1 LLWLRRNEKPRRA
14 RARTGQSLKFVS
26 AASGPFQTLH
36 LNHISASIVV
46 EYHKSPDRRIP
57 PCEAGGIGATSRP
70 LSRPRCAPLHLHGA
84 GIRKPSQKLTWAP
97 GFRTSAFTSAA
108 DIESAYQMLWN
119 LLPDAECR
127 EASTPGKGEG

>member
-1 LLWLRRNEKPRRA
+1 MLGGFFLWLRRNEKPRRA

-57 PCEAGGIGATSRP
+57 PCEAGGIERDEPTSQPSPSEALYSNGRRRKKPRP
-70 LSRPRCAPLHLHGA
+70 AVA
-84 GIRKPSQKLTWAP
+84 
-97 GFRTSAFTSAA
+97 
-108 DIESAYQMLWN
+108 
-119 LLPDAECR
+119 
-127 EASTPGKGEG
+127 

>member
-1 LLWLRRNEKPRRA
+1 MLGGFLLWLRRNEKPRRA

-70 LSRPRCAPLHLHGA
+70 LSHPQSEALYSNGRRRKKPRPAVAPA
-84 GIRKPSQKLTWAP
+84 GLRVHT
-97 GFRTSAFTSAA
+97 
-108 DIESAYQMLWN
+108 
-119 LLPDAECR
+119 
-127 EASTPGKGEG
+127 